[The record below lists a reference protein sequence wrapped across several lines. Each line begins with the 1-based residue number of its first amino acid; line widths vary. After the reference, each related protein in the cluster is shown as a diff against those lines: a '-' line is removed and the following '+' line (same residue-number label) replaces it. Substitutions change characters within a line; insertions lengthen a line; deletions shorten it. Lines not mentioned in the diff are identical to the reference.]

1 MFRLVA
7 LSNLPNENIQRLEV
21 LGMYMLGPCK
31 SRLDS
36 LAPASLSHE
45 ACVKGRKA
53 KEPRL

>member
-7 LSNLPNENIQRLEV
+7 LGNLPNVNIHQLEV

-36 LAPASLSHE
+36 LALASLSHE
-45 ACVKGRKA
+45 ACVEGRKA